1 MDLME
6 QLIEE
11 VHDYKEYKQMHREA
25 KEEGNHELA
34 FWLDR
39 IAADERS
46 HARWLYE
53 YLCEK
58 GKINEQ
64 GRALWA
70 KIDEMP
76 RIYPE

>member
-6 QLIEE
+6 KFIEE
-11 VHDYKEYKQMHREA
+11 VHDYKEYKHMHREA
-25 KEEGNHELA
+25 KEHGHHELA

-53 YLCEK
+53 YLCDE

-64 GRALWA
+64 GRELW
-70 KIDEMP
+70 KEIE
-76 RIYPE
+76 